1 MLVKKVVPNSS
12 PEQTQTVPVSRVTL
26 AYTLHTGED
35 VVVGPA
41 VSISSLHLTFG
52 NVLETKRS
60 AELCRLT
67 GRVYKYARKQSR
79 SRHVNAGGLTS
90 KCRNIVC

>member
-1 MLVKKVVPNSS
+1 MLVKKVVPISS

-26 AYTLHTGED
+26 AYTLHTGDD

-67 GRVYKYARKQSR
+67 GRVQIREETVPFEACKRAWSYK
-79 SRHVNAGGLTS
+79 
-90 KCRNIVC
+90 